1 MGLIDL
7 SVVTHR
13 QGNDESGSDAILR
26 SQKPNPLQ
34 ILWAPE
40 QSEHSS

>member
-34 ILWAPE
+34 ILRTAE
-40 QSEHSS
+40 QPEHSG